1 MPWITTLLGATRARI
16 LDLLRR
22 SSASISELAERLGV
36 SGNAVRGHVSALQRD
51 GLVKTAGSSPSTGG
65 KPALLYEIT
74 PDAEELYPKAYALV
88 LHAVIEELL
97 ARYGQDAAV
106 ELLRDVGRGV
116 GMQGA
121 RPAST
126 LEQRVE
132 SAADALRGLG
142 GEVSVQRLDE
152 GWELRGVG
160 CPLNSVVLEQP
171 STCALAQA
179 LIEEITKAS
188 VLECCDRSGDRA
200 RCAFRV
206 AEAAARPQSESS

>member
-65 KPALLYEIT
+65 KPALLYEIS

-88 LHAVIEELL
+88 LSAVIEELR
-97 ARYGQDAAV
+97 ARYGQDATV
-106 ELLRDVGRGV
+106 ELLREVGRGV
-116 GMQGA
+116 AIQGA

-126 LEQRVE
+126 LEQQVE
-132 SAADALRGLG
+132 AAAEVLRGLG
-142 GEVSVQRLDE
+142 ADVSVQRLED

-160 CPLNSVVLEQP
+160 CPLTSVVLEQP
-171 STCALAQA
+171 STCSLAQA
-179 LIEEITKAS
+179 LIEQVTSAP
-188 VLECCDRSGDRA
+188 VVECCDRSGDRA

-206 AEAAARPQSESS
+206 AEGAARPQSVSQ